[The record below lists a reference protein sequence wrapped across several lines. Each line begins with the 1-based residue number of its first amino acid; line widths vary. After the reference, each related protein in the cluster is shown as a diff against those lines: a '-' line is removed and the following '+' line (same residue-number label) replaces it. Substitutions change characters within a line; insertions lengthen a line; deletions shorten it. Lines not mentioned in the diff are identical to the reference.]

1 MKKKVPESFL
11 KNIVAPNCNNDPHII
26 DAFKEIPRSWFMD
39 DALARFAFED
49 DAQPIGFGQTIS
61 KPSTVALM
69 TYLLDPDPSDR
80 VLEIGTGSGF
90 QAAVLSRL
98 ASAVYTVERIPRLY
112 AKASERIRR
121 LFIKNVFFRLASN
134 AAGWPKEAPFDKI
147 IFTCGAK
154 DIDEEYFKQLEVG
167 GRLIA
172 PIKDKITLFKKT
184 SGGIEKEENKQCS
197 FVEYIL

>member
-11 KNIVAPNCNNDPHII
+11 KNIVAPNCNNDPRII

-69 TYLLDPDPSDR
+69 TYLLAPDPSDR

-98 ASAVYTVERIPRLY
+98 VSAVYTVERIPRLY

-134 AAGWPKEAPFDKI
+134 SAGWPTEAPFDKI
-147 IFTCGAK
+147 IFTCGAQN
-154 DIDEEYFKQLEVG
+154 IDEEYFKQLEAG

-184 SGGIEKEENKQCS
+184 PGGIEKEEKKQCS
-197 FVEYIL
+197 FVEHIL

>member
-1 MKKKVPESFL
+1 MKNKVPESFL

-26 DAFKEIPRSWFMD
+26 NAFKKIPRSWFMD

-69 TYLLDPDPSDR
+69 TSLINPDLSDK

-90 QAAVLSRL
+90 QAAVLSNL
-98 ASAVYTVERIPRLY
+98 VSSVYTVERIPRLY

-121 LFIKNVFFRLASN
+121 LFIKNVFFRLTSSS
-134 AAGWPKEAPFDKI
+134 AGWPEEAPFDKI

-154 DIDEEYFKQLEVG
+154 DIDEEYFRQLKEG
-167 GRLIA
+167 GELIA
-172 PIKDKITLFKKT
+172 PINDKITLFKKA
-184 SGGIEKEENKQCS
+184 SEGIEKEENKECS

>member
-1 MKKKVPESFL
+1 MKKNVPESFL
-11 KNIVAPNCNNDPHII
+11 KNIVAPNCINDPRII

-69 TYLLDPDPSDR
+69 TYLLAPDPSDR

-98 ASAVYTVERIPRLY
+98 VSAVYTVERIPRLY

-121 LFIKNVFFRLASN
+121 LFIKNVFFKLTSN
-134 AAGWPKEAPFDKI
+134 SAGWPEEAPFDKI
-147 IFTCGAK
+147 IFTCGAQN
-154 DIDEEYFKQLEVG
+154 IDEEYFKQLEVG
-167 GRLIA
+167 GRVIA

-184 SGGIEKEENKQCS
+184 PGGIEKEEKKQCS
-197 FVEYIL
+197 FVEHIL